1 MLSIPTVTSMIAV
14 NLSDEDRWKKYNNF
28 SPLVSIFKKFHPL
41 NDEIEKRINQHTFPI
56 SYKKN
61 KYLVS
66 PVDRNKFLFLIIKGV
81 VRGFIK
87 DGNTEITTWI
97 AKENEVVGTIRNLW
111 IDGDSEEYLQ
121 ALEDVDLIAIPHV
134 LSEYLYENFA
144 EANIVGRKMMEQY
157 YRSAEER
164 AYLCRISSAEKRYKR
179 FLVSFPDLINRVSLK
194 HIASFL
200 AIRLETL
207 SRIRAKI

>member
-1 MLSIPTVTSMIAV
+1 MIAV

-28 SPLVSIFKKFHPL
+28 SPLISIFKKFHPL
-41 NDEIEKRINQHTFPI
+41 NDEIERRINQHTFPI

-66 PVDRNKFLFLIIKGV
+66 PVDRNKYLFLIVKGV

-87 DGNTEITTWI
+87 DGTSEITTWI
-97 AKENEVVGTIRNLW
+97 SKENEVVGTIRNLW

-134 LSEYLYENFA
+134 LSEYLYENYP
-144 EANIVGRKMMEQY
+144 EANIVGRKMMELY

-179 FLVSFPDLINRVSLK
+179 FLLSFPDLINRVSLK

>member
-1 MLSIPTVTSMIAV
+1 MIAV
-14 NLSDEDRWKKYNNF
+14 NLSDEDRWKKFNNF
-28 SPLVSIFKKFHPL
+28 SPFIPIFKKFHPL
-41 NDEIEKRINQHTFPI
+41 NKDIEQRINQHTFPV

-61 KYLVS
+61 KFIIS
-66 PVDRNKFLFLIIKGV
+66 PVDRNKYLFLIVKGV
-81 VRGFIK
+81 VRGVVK

-97 AKENEVVGTIRNLW
+97 AKENEIVGTIRNLW
-111 IDGDSEEYLQ
+111 LDGDSEEHLQ
-121 ALEDVDLIAIPHV
+121 SLEDVDLIAIPHV
-134 LSEYLYENFA
+134 LTAYLYKNFP
-144 EANIVGRKMMEQY
+144 EANIVGRKIMELY

-194 HIASFL
+194 YIASFL

>member
-1 MLSIPTVTSMIAV
+1 MIAV
-14 NLSDEDRWKKYNNF
+14 NLSDEERWKKYNNF
-28 SPLVSIFKKFHPL
+28 SPLIDVFKKFHPL
-41 NDEIEKRINQHTFPI
+41 NDEIERRINQHTFPI

-66 PVDRNKFLFLIIKGV
+66 PVDRNKFLFLIVKGV

-87 DGNTEITTWI
+87 DGSTEITTWI

-111 IDGDSEEYLQ
+111 VEGDSEEYLQ

-134 LSEYLYENFA
+134 LSDYLFENFA
-144 EANIVGRKMMEQY
+144 EANIVGRKMMELY

>member
-1 MLSIPTVTSMIAV
+1 MIAV
-14 NLSDEDRWKKYNNF
+14 NLSDEDRWKKYNDF

-56 SYKKN
+56 SFKKN

-87 DGNTEITTWI
+87 DGDNEITTWI
-97 AKENEVVGTIRNLW
+97 AKENEIVGTIRNLW
-111 IDGDSEEYLQ
+111 IDGDSDEYLQ
-121 ALEDVDLIAIPHV
+121 ALEDVDLVAIPHV
-134 LSEYLYENFA
+134 LSEYLYENFP
-144 EANIVGRKMMEQY
+144 EANVVGRKMMELY

-179 FLVSFPDLINRVSLK
+179 FLLSFPDLINRVSLK
-194 HIASFL
+194 YIASFL

>member
-1 MLSIPTVTSMIAV
+1 MIAI
-14 NLSDEDRWKKYNNF
+14 NLSDVDRWKKYNNF
-28 SPLVSIFKKFHPL
+28 SPLISIFKKFHPL

-61 KYLVS
+61 KFLVS
-66 PVDRNKFLFLIIKGV
+66 PVDRNKYLFLIVRGV
-81 VRGFIK
+81 VRGFIR
-87 DGNTEITTWI
+87 DGASEITTWI
-97 AKENEVVGTIRNLW
+97 AMENEIVGTIRNLW
-111 IDGDSEEYLQ
+111 VDGDSEEYLQ

-144 EANIVGRKMMEQY
+144 EANIVGRKMMELY

-164 AYLCRISSAEKRYKR
+164 AFLCRISSAEKRYKR
-179 FLVSFPDLINRVSLK
+179 FLLSFPDLINRVSLK
-194 HIASFL
+194 YIASFL

>member
-1 MLSIPTVTSMIAV
+1 MIAV

-41 NDEIEKRINQHTFPI
+41 SDEIEKRINQHTFPI

-87 DGNTEITTWI
+87 DGNNEITTWI
-97 AKENEVVGTIRNLW
+97 AKENEIVGTIRNLW
-111 IDGDSEEYLQ
+111 IDGDSDEYLQ
-121 ALEDVDLIAIPHV
+121 ALEDVDLVAIPHV
-134 LSEYLYENFA
+134 LSEYLYENFP
-144 EANIVGRKMMEQY
+144 EANIVGRKMMELY

-179 FLVSFPDLINRVSLK
+179 FLLSFPDLINRVSLK
-194 HIASFL
+194 YIASFL

>member
-1 MLSIPTVTSMIAV
+1 MIAV
-14 NLSDEDRWKKYNNF
+14 NLSDKDRWKKYNNL
-28 SPLVSIFKKFHPL
+28 SPLIAFFKNFHPL
-41 NDEIEKRINQHTFPI
+41 NEEIEKRINQHTFPV

-61 KYLVS
+61 KYLIS
-66 PVDRNKFLFLIIKGV
+66 PGDPNKFLFLIVKGI

-87 DGNTEITTWI
+87 DGDAEITTWI
-97 AKENEVVGTIRNLW
+97 SKEDEVVGTIRNLW
-111 IDGDSEEYLQ
+111 VESHSEEHLQ

-134 LSEYLYENFA
+134 LSNYLFENFT
-144 EANIVGRKMMEQY
+144 EANIVGRKMMELY

-164 AYLCRISSAEKRYKR
+164 AYICRISSAEKRYKR

-194 HIASFL
+194 YIASFL

-207 SRIRAKI
+207 SRIRTRI

>member
-1 MLSIPTVTSMIAV
+1 MIAV
-14 NLSDEDRWKKYNNF
+14 NSSDEDRWKKYNNF

-41 NDEIEKRINQHTFPI
+41 NDEMEKRINQHTFPV

-87 DGNTEITTWI
+87 DGDNEITTWI

-111 IDGDSEEYLQ
+111 IDGDSDEYLQ
-121 ALEDVDLIAIPHV
+121 ALEDVDLVAIPHV
-134 LSEYLYENFA
+134 LSEYLYENFP
-144 EANIVGRKMMEQY
+144 EANIVGRKMMELY

-179 FLVSFPDLINRVSLK
+179 FLLSFPDLINRVSLK
-194 HIASFL
+194 YIASFL

>member
-1 MLSIPTVTSMIAV
+1 MIAV

-28 SPLVSIFKKFHPL
+28 SPLISIFKKFHPL

-66 PVDRNKFLFLIIKGV
+66 PVDRNKYLFLIVKGV

-87 DGNTEITTWI
+87 DGVSEITTWI
-97 AKENEVVGTIRNLW
+97 AQENEIVGTIRNLW
-111 IDGDSEEYLQ
+111 IDGDSDEYLQ

-144 EANIVGRKMMEQY
+144 EANIVGRKMMELY

-179 FLVSFPDLINRVSLK
+179 FLISFPDLINRVSLK
-194 HIASFL
+194 YIASFL
-200 AIRLETL
+200 AVRLETL
-207 SRIRAKI
+207 SRIRAKL

>member
-1 MLSIPTVTSMIAV
+1 MIAV
-14 NLSDEDRWKKYNNF
+14 NLSDEERWKKYNNL
-28 SPLVSIFKKFHPL
+28 SPLIDVFKKFHPL
-41 NDEIEKRINQHTFPI
+41 NDEIERRINQHTFPI

-66 PVDRNKFLFLIIKGV
+66 PVDRNKFLFLIVKGV

-111 IDGDSEEYLQ
+111 LESDSEEYLQ

-134 LSEYLYENFA
+134 LSDYLFENFT
-144 EANIVGRKMMEQY
+144 EANIVGRKMMELY

-194 HIASFL
+194 YIASFL

>member
-1 MLSIPTVTSMIAV
+1 MIAV
-14 NLSDEDRWKKYNNF
+14 NLSNEERWKKYNNI
-28 SPLVSIFKKFHPL
+28 SPLIEVLKKFHPL
-41 NDEIEKRINQHTFPI
+41 NDEIERRINQHTFPI

-66 PVDRNKFLFLIIKGV
+66 PVDRNKFLFLIVKGV

-87 DGNTEITTWI
+87 DGSTEITTWI
-97 AKENEVVGTIRNLW
+97 SKENEVVGTIRNLW
-111 IDGDSEEYLQ
+111 GEGDSEEYLQ

-134 LSEYLYENFA
+134 LSDYLFENFT
-144 EANIVGRKMMEQY
+144 EANVVGRKMMELY

-179 FLVSFPDLINRVSLK
+179 FLVSFPDLIDRVSLK

>member
-1 MLSIPTVTSMIAV
+1 V
-14 NLSDEDRWKKYNNF
+14 
-28 SPLVSIFKKFHPL
+28 
-41 NDEIEKRINQHTFPI
+41 
-56 SYKKN
+56 
-61 KYLVS
+61 
-66 PVDRNKFLFLIIKGV
+66 
-81 VRGFIK
+81 
-87 DGNTEITTWI
+87 
-97 AKENEVVGTIRNLW
+97 ENEIVGTIRNLW
-111 IDGDSEEYLQ
+111 IVGNSEEYLQ

-144 EANIVGRKMMEQY
+144 EANVVGRKMMELY

-164 AYLCRISSAEKRYKR
+164 AFLCRISSAEKRYKR
-179 FLVSFPDLINRVSLK
+179 FLLSFPDLINRVSLK

>member
-1 MLSIPTVTSMIAV
+1 LSIQAVISMIAV
-14 NLSDEDRWKKYNNF
+14 NLSDEERWKIYNNI
-28 SPLVSIFKKFHPL
+28 SPLIDVFKKFHPL
-41 NDEIEKRINQHTFPI
+41 NDEIERRINQHTFPI

-61 KYLVS
+61 KYLLS
-66 PVDRNKFLFLIIKGV
+66 PVDRNKFLFLIVKGV

-87 DGNTEITTWI
+87 DGSTEITTWI
-97 AKENEVVGTIRNLW
+97 SKENEVVGTIRNLW
-111 IDGDSEEYLQ
+111 GEGDSEEYLQ

-134 LSEYLYENFA
+134 LSDYLFENFT
-144 EANIVGRKMMEQY
+144 EANIVGRKMMELY

-179 FLVSFPDLINRVSLK
+179 FQASFPDLINRVSLK

-207 SRIRAKI
+207 SRIRAKL

>member
-1 MLSIPTVTSMIAV
+1 MIAV
-14 NLSDEDRWKKYNNF
+14 NSSDGDRWKKYNDF
-28 SPLVSIFKKFHPL
+28 SPLISVFKKFHPL
-41 NDEIEKRINQHTFPI
+41 NNEIEKRINQHTFPI

-66 PVDRNKFLFLIIKGV
+66 PVDRNKFLFLIVKGV

-87 DGNTEITTWI
+87 DGNNEITTWI

-111 IDGDSEEYLQ
+111 IEGDSDEYLQ
-121 ALEDVDLIAIPHV
+121 ALEDVDLVAIPHV
-134 LSEYLYENFA
+134 LSEYLYENFP
-144 EANIVGRKMMEQY
+144 EANIVGRKMMELY

-164 AYLCRISSAEKRYKR
+164 AYLCRISSAERRYKR
-179 FLVSFPDLINRVSLK
+179 FLISFPDLINRVSLK
-194 HIASFL
+194 YIASFL

>member
-1 MLSIPTVTSMIAV
+1 MIAV
-14 NLSDEDRWKKYNNF
+14 TLSDEERWKKYNNF
-28 SPLVSIFKKFHPL
+28 SPLISIFKKFHPL
-41 NDEIEKRINQHTFPI
+41 NDEIERRINQHTFPI

-61 KYLVS
+61 KFLVS
-66 PVDRNKFLFLIIKGV
+66 PLDRNRYLFLIVKGV
-81 VRGFIK
+81 VRGYIK
-87 DGNTEITTWI
+87 DGDSEITTWF
-97 AKENEVVGTIRNLW
+97 AKENEIVGTIRNLW
-111 IDGDSEEYLQ
+111 VDGDSEEYLQ

-144 EANIVGRKMMEQY
+144 EANVVGRKMMELY

-164 AYLCRISSAEKRYKR
+164 AFLCRISSAEKRYKR
-179 FLVSFPDLINRVSLK
+179 FLISFPDLINRVSLK

>member
-1 MLSIPTVTSMIAV
+1 MIAV

-87 DGNTEITTWI
+87 DGNNEITTWI

-111 IDGDSEEYLQ
+111 IDGDSDEYLQ
-121 ALEDVDLIAIPHV
+121 ALEDVDLVAIPHV
-134 LSEYLYENFA
+134 LSEYLYENFP
-144 EANIVGRKMMEQY
+144 EANIVGRKMMELY

-179 FLVSFPDLINRVSLK
+179 FLLSFPDLINRVSLK
-194 HIASFL
+194 YIASFL

>member
-1 MLSIPTVTSMIAV
+1 MIAV

-41 NDEIEKRINQHTFPI
+41 NDEMEKRINQHTFPI

-87 DGNTEITTWI
+87 DGDNEITTWI
-97 AKENEVVGTIRNLW
+97 AKENEIVGTIRNLW
-111 IDGDSEEYLQ
+111 IDGDSDEYLQ
-121 ALEDVDLIAIPHV
+121 ALEDVDLVAIPHV
-134 LSEYLYENFA
+134 LSEYLYENFP
-144 EANIVGRKMMEQY
+144 EANIVGRKMMELY

-179 FLVSFPDLINRVSLK
+179 FLLSFPDLINRVSLK
-194 HIASFL
+194 YIASFL

>member
-1 MLSIPTVTSMIAV
+1 MIAV
-14 NLSDEDRWKKYNNF
+14 NLSDKDRWKKYNNF
-28 SPLVSIFKKFHPL
+28 SPLISIFKKFHPL
-41 NDEIEKRINQHTFPI
+41 NDEIEIRINQHTFPI
-56 SYKKN
+56 SYKKH

-66 PVDRNKFLFLIIKGV
+66 PVDRNKYLFLIVKGV

-87 DGNTEITTWI
+87 DGNSEITTWI
-97 AKENEVVGTIRNLW
+97 AKENEIVGTIRNLW

-144 EANIVGRKMMEQY
+144 EANIVGRKLMEIY

-164 AYLCRISSAEKRYKR
+164 AYLCRISSAEMRYKR
-179 FLVSFPDLINRVSLK
+179 FLISFPDLINRVSLK
-194 HIASFL
+194 YIASFL

-207 SRIRAKI
+207 SRVRAKI

>member
-1 MLSIPTVTSMIAV
+1 MIAV

-56 SYKKN
+56 SYRKN

-87 DGNTEITTWI
+87 DGDNEITTWI
-97 AKENEVVGTIRNLW
+97 AKENEIVGTIRNLW
-111 IDGDSEEYLQ
+111 IDGDSDEYLQ
-121 ALEDVDLIAIPHV
+121 ALEDVDLVAIPHV
-134 LSEYLYENFA
+134 LSEYLYENFP
-144 EANIVGRKMMEQY
+144 EANIVGRKMMELY

-179 FLVSFPDLINRVSLK
+179 FLLSFPDLINRVPLK
-194 HIASFL
+194 YIASFL

>member
-1 MLSIPTVTSMIAV
+1 MIAV

-28 SPLVSIFKKFHPL
+28 SPLISIFKKFHPL
-41 NDEIEKRINQHTFPI
+41 NEEIERRINQHTFPV

-66 PVDRNKFLFLIIKGV
+66 PIDRNKYLFLIIKGV
-81 VRGFIK
+81 VRGFVK
-87 DGNTEITTWI
+87 EGNAEITTWI
-97 AKENEVVGTIRNLW
+97 SKENEIVGTIRNLW
-111 IDGDSEEYLQ
+111 TEGDSDEYLQ
-121 ALEDVDLIAIPHV
+121 ALEDVDLIAIPHI
-134 LSEYLYENFA
+134 LTEYLYENFP
-144 EANIVGRKMMEQY
+144 EANVVGRKMMEMH

-164 AYLCRISSAEKRYKR
+164 AFLCRISSAEKRYKR
-179 FLVSFPDLINRVSLK
+179 FLISFPQLINRVSLK

-200 AIRLETL
+200 GVRLETL

>member
-1 MLSIPTVTSMIAV
+1 MIAV

-66 PVDRNKFLFLIIKGV
+66 PVDRNKFLFLIVKGV

-87 DGNTEITTWI
+87 DGDNEITTWI
-97 AKENEVVGTIRNLW
+97 AKENEIVGTIRNLW
-111 IDGDSEEYLQ
+111 IDGDSDEYLQ
-121 ALEDVDLIAIPHV
+121 ALEDVDLVAIPHV
-134 LSEYLYENFA
+134 LSEYLYENFP
-144 EANIVGRKMMEQY
+144 EANIVGRKMMELY

-179 FLVSFPDLINRVSLK
+179 FLLSFPDLINRVSLK

>member
-1 MLSIPTVTSMIAV
+1 MFTVDLS
-14 NLSDEDRWKKYNNF
+14 EKDRWRKYNNV
-28 SPLVSIFKKFHPL
+28 SPVVGVLKKIHPL
-41 NDEIEKRINQHTFPI
+41 NPDIEERINQSTFPVFF
-56 SYKKN
+56 KKN
-61 KYLVS
+61 KFIIS
-66 PVDRNKFLFLIIKGV
+66 PVDKNEHLFLIVKGV

-87 DGNTEITTWI
+87 DEKTEITTWI
-97 AKENEVVGTIRNLW
+97 SKENEVVGTIRNLW
-111 IDGDSEEYLQ
+111 LSGESEEYLQ
-121 ALEDVDLIAIPHV
+121 ALEDVELIAIPHM
-134 LSEYLYENFA
+134 LSEYLYENYT
-144 EANIVGRKMMEQY
+144 EANIVGRKMMELC

-194 HIASFL
+194 YIASFL

>member
-1 MLSIPTVTSMIAV
+1 MIAV
-14 NLSDEDRWKKYNNF
+14 NFSEENSWKKYNNF
-28 SPLVSIFKKFHPL
+28 SPLISIFKKFHPL

-61 KYLVS
+61 KFLVS
-66 PVDRNKFLFLIIKGV
+66 PVDRNKYLFLIVKGV
-81 VRGFIK
+81 VRGVFK
-87 DGNTEITTWI
+87 DGASEVTTWI
-97 AKENEVVGTIRNLW
+97 AVENEIVGTIRNLW
-111 IDGDSEEYLQ
+111 IVGNSEEYLQ

-134 LSEYLYENFA
+134 LSEYLYQNFA
-144 EANIVGRKMMEQY
+144 EANVVGRKMMELY

-164 AYLCRISSAEKRYKR
+164 AFLCRISSAEKRYKR
-179 FLVSFPDLINRVSLK
+179 FLLSFPNLINRVPLK

>member
-1 MLSIPTVTSMIAV
+1 LSIQAVISMIAV
-14 NLSDEDRWKKYNNF
+14 NLSDEERWKIYNNI
-28 SPLVSIFKKFHPL
+28 SPLIDVFKKFHPL
-41 NDEIEKRINQHTFPI
+41 NDEIERRINQHTFPI

-61 KYLVS
+61 KYLLS
-66 PVDRNKFLFLIIKGV
+66 PVDHNKFLFLIVKGV

-87 DGNTEITTWI
+87 DGSTEITTWI
-97 AKENEVVGTIRNLW
+97 SKENEVVGTIRNLW
-111 IDGDSEEYLQ
+111 GEGDSEEYLQ

-134 LSEYLYENFA
+134 LSDYLFENFT
-144 EANIVGRKMMEQY
+144 EANIVGRKMMELY

-179 FLVSFPDLINRVSLK
+179 FLASFPDLINRVSLK

-207 SRIRAKI
+207 SRIRAKL

>member
-1 MLSIPTVTSMIAV
+1 MSIQCFAMIAV

-41 NDEIEKRINQHTFPI
+41 NDEMEKRINQHTFPI

-66 PVDRNKFLFLIIKGV
+66 PVDRNKFLFLILKGV

-87 DGNTEITTWI
+87 DGDNEITTWI
-97 AKENEVVGTIRNLW
+97 AKENEIVGTIRNLW
-111 IDGDSEEYLQ
+111 IDGDSDEYLQ
-121 ALEDVDLIAIPHV
+121 ALEDVDLVAIPHV
-134 LSEYLYENFA
+134 LSEYLYENFP
-144 EANIVGRKMMEQY
+144 EANIVGRKMMELY

-179 FLVSFPDLINRVSLK
+179 FLLSFPDLINRVSLK
-194 HIASFL
+194 YIASFL

>member
-1 MLSIPTVTSMIAV
+1 MIAV
-14 NLSDEDRWKKYNNF
+14 NLSDEDKWKKFNNF
-28 SPLVSIFKKFHPL
+28 SPFISIFKKFHPL
-41 NDEIEKRINQHTFPI
+41 NKEIEDRINQHTFPV

-61 KYLVS
+61 KFILS
-66 PVDRNKFLFLIIKGV
+66 PIDRNKYLYLIVKGV

-97 AKENEVVGTIRNLW
+97 ARENEIVGTIRNLW
-111 IDGDSEEYLQ
+111 LEGDSEEHLQ

-134 LSEYLYENFA
+134 LSEYLYENYP
-144 EANIVGRKMMEQY
+144 EANIVGRKIMELY

-164 AYLCRISSAEKRYKR
+164 AYLCRISSAEKRYQR

-200 AIRLETL
+200 SIRLETL

>member
-1 MLSIPTVTSMIAV
+1 MIAV

-87 DGNTEITTWI
+87 DGDNEITTWI
-97 AKENEVVGTIRNLW
+97 AKENEIVGTIRNLW
-111 IDGDSEEYLQ
+111 MDGDSDEYLQ
-121 ALEDVDLIAIPHV
+121 ALEDVDLVAIPHV
-134 LSEYLYENFA
+134 LSEYLYENFP
-144 EANIVGRKMMEQY
+144 EANIVGRKMMELY

-179 FLVSFPDLINRVSLK
+179 FLLSFPDLINRVSLK
-194 HIASFL
+194 YIASFL

>member
-1 MLSIPTVTSMIAV
+1 MIAV

-28 SPLVSIFKKFHPL
+28 SPLISIFKKFHPL
-41 NDEIEKRINQHTFPI
+41 NDEIERRINQHTFPV

-66 PVDRNKFLFLIIKGV
+66 PVDRNKFLFLIVKGV

-87 DGNTEITTWI
+87 DGTTEITTWI

-111 IDGDSEEYLQ
+111 VEGDSEEYLQ

-134 LSEYLYENFA
+134 LSEYLYENFT

>member
-1 MLSIPTVTSMIAV
+1 MIAV
-14 NLSDEDRWKKYNNF
+14 NLSDEERWKEYNNF
-28 SPLVSIFKKFHPL
+28 SPLIDVFKKFHPL
-41 NDEIEKRINQHTFPI
+41 NDEIESRINQHTFPV

-61 KYLVS
+61 KYLLS
-66 PVDRNKFLFLIIKGV
+66 PLDRNKFLFLIVKGV

-87 DGNTEITTWI
+87 DGSTEITTWI
-97 AKENEVVGTIRNLW
+97 SKENEVVGTIRNLW
-111 IDGDSEEYLQ
+111 GEGDSEEYLQ

-134 LSEYLYENFA
+134 LSDYLFENFT
-144 EANIVGRKMMEQY
+144 EANIVGRKMMELY

-179 FLVSFPDLINRVSLK
+179 FLASFPDLINRVSLK

-207 SRIRAKI
+207 SRIRAKL

>member
-1 MLSIPTVTSMIAV
+1 MIAV

-28 SPLVSIFKKFHPL
+28 SPLISIFKKFHPL

-61 KYLVS
+61 KFLVS
-66 PVDRNKFLFLIIKGV
+66 PVDRNKYLFLIVKGV
-81 VRGFIK
+81 VRGFVK
-87 DGNTEITTWI
+87 DGSSEITTWI
-97 AKENEVVGTIRNLW
+97 AKENEIVGTIRNLW
-111 IDGDSEEYLQ
+111 VEGDSEEYLQ
-121 ALEDVDLIAIPHV
+121 ALEDVELIAIPHV

-144 EANIVGRKMMEQY
+144 EANIVGRKMMEIY

-164 AYLCRISSAEKRYKR
+164 AFLCRISSAEKRYKR

-194 HIASFL
+194 YIASFL

>member
-1 MLSIPTVTSMIAV
+1 MIAV
-14 NLSDEDRWKKYNNF
+14 NLSDEERWKEYNNF
-28 SPLVSIFKKFHPL
+28 SPLIDVFKKFHPL
-41 NDEIEKRINQHTFPI
+41 NDEIERRINQHTFPI

-61 KYLVS
+61 KYLLS
-66 PVDRNKFLFLIIKGV
+66 PVDRNKFLFLIVKGV

-87 DGNTEITTWI
+87 DGSTEITTWI
-97 AKENEVVGTIRNLW
+97 SKENEVVGTIRNLW
-111 IDGDSEEYLQ
+111 GEGDSEEYLQ

-134 LSEYLYENFA
+134 LSDYLFENFT
-144 EANIVGRKMMEQY
+144 EANIVGRKMMELY

-179 FLVSFPDLINRVSLK
+179 FLASFPDLINRVSLK

-207 SRIRAKI
+207 SRIRAKL

>member
-1 MLSIPTVTSMIAV
+1 MSIQAVISMIAV
-14 NLSDEDRWKKYNNF
+14 NLSDEERWKIYNNI
-28 SPLVSIFKKFHPL
+28 SPLIDIFKKFHPL
-41 NDEIEKRINQHTFPI
+41 NDEIERRINQHTFPI

-61 KYLVS
+61 KYLLS
-66 PVDRNKFLFLIIKGV
+66 PVDRNKFLFLIVKGV

-87 DGNTEITTWI
+87 DGSTEITTWI
-97 AKENEVVGTIRNLW
+97 SKENEVVGTIRNLW
-111 IDGDSEEYLQ
+111 GEGDSEEYLQ

-134 LSEYLYENFA
+134 LSDYLFENFT
-144 EANIVGRKMMEQY
+144 EANIVGRKMMELY

-179 FLVSFPDLINRVSLK
+179 FLASFPDLINRVSLK

-207 SRIRAKI
+207 SRIRAKL